1 VERNVERLLNRP
13 LQLGE
18 VESLTFNG
26 LNFGAASIPATATDP
41 DRATAKA
48 VEIAFNPVQFL
59 LTRTLELEITLVEP
73 DVYLEQN
80 KERQWVSTK
89 LQPQEKG
96 AIDVKLQAL
105 RFRDADVVLVPRSQ
119 AGKLQAPV
127 TVVVPSGETRFLEEN
142 QLIKFELAGQLVR
155 GGNFTIEG
163 QSRPSVQQTNLV
175 LAGQNLVA
183 TEISRLLQLPLV
195 LQAGNLDGNLEVR
208 IEKEQPLKF
217 FGTANLENVTAR
229 IPQLPKPFANTNGRL
244 RFRETQVRLENVK
257 TLFGQVP
264 AEANGVVDTQ
274 SNYNLTARTQPVAV
288 KQVLQTF
295 NFKELPV
302 TVSGQVQTA
311 LRVTGPLAKPV
322 VSGEVVTTKPALVD
336 RVNFRAISA
345 KFGFVDSRLT
355 ISNLR
360 AIPTVGGVIT
370 GNGRVQLGEKG
381 GVVFDVQ
388 AANVPGD
395 AIAKNYNVNLPVPIG
410 AVSARTQIFG
420 SLDNLQNLR
429 ATGSANLNVAGGS
442 VIANN
447 VQVIGKRFSTQVRA
461 SGVQLDRLAQVP
473 PSLRG
478 PVSGNFN
485 LFGSLDSFSPSTLRG
500 NGSASLNIAGGN
512 VTANNIQLAN
522 GRFSTQVRASGVQ
535 LDRLAQVPPALRGPI
550 SGNFNLSG
558 SLASF
563 SPSTIQGSGSG
574 RLNIAGGTVTASNVE
589 LRNGNF
595 TAQVQAAGVQLGRL
609 AQVPPALQTP
619 VSGNFNLSGSLTSFS
634 PSTIRGSGSGRLN
647 IAGGT
652 VTASNVQLR
661 NGRFTAQVQAS
672 SVQLGRLAS
681 VPPSLQGGVSG
692 NFNLSGSLTSF
703 SPSTIQGSGSGRLN
717 IGGGTLTARNVQ
729 LGNGNFTA
737 QVQASG
743 VQLGRLASV
752 PPSLQGGVS
761 GNFNLSGSLTS
772 FSPSTIQG
780 SGSGRLQVD
789 GGTITANNVQ
799 LRNGNFEVAVET
811 SDVPLER
818 FTQVPPSLRGGLA
831 SGRFNL
837 SGSLASFSPS
847 TIQGSGSGRLQLGE
861 GTLTASNVQLRNG
874 RFEAV
879 VESSDVQLS
888 RFSQDLRGNLDGRLN
903 VSGSLAALSPSGI
916 RANGQLSFSEG
927 VAFIDKPLTTSL
939 SWNGQQLA
947 IQQAN
952 AEGFDASGVVSLN
965 PANPGV
971 QAIQAFNLNVRATD
985 LNLQQLGEIL
995 PNTVDVAGRADF
1007 DGSIAGTVSAPNVN
1021 GTLALR
1027 DFVVAG
1033 LRFESPLEGNV
1044 NTVPGQSLNLNLEG
1058 ETDQIRVALAPNNQ
1072 PISFF
1077 IQRGDAIASGE
1088 RQGEVLR
1095 VSTQDF
1101 PIAIIKELAPVPAA
1115 IATQPF
1121 SGTVS
1126 GNLDVNLNTFA
1137 VSFNDLALTGP
1148 IFDPRTGDDSLA
1160 VNSRYLLSGTI
1171 ARTATSP
1178 VFQNLQL
1185 RVEQGELETL
1195 LAALEV
1201 FNLTNL
1207 SPNSD
1212 GTIEAPVAVN
1222 LENESLQTQLRRL
1235 SEIEAL
1241 AQQREAQ
1248 AATSPL
1254 PDINLVDGRFS
1265 GTVQVDGSLASGI
1278 TAQVNIQGE
1287 NWEWDTYNV
1296 DQVSIVGEGS
1306 FQNGVITLLP
1316 LRIQSGDSLI
1326 SYAGTIGGEAQSGQ
1340 LQLRN
1345 IPIDEL
1351 QTVLQRT
1358 QNVPPALSGFT
1369 GLLNATA
1376 TLSGS
1381 INNPQA
1387 RGELSIT
1394 DATINR
1400 TPVQSAQGG
1409 FSYANAR
1416 LNFGST
1422 VLVSGTDPLN
1432 INGSIPYKLPFASVK
1447 PADNQIALNIDV
1459 QNEGLAF
1466 LNLLSGGQVTWVDGL
1481 GDVQLAISGTL
1492 DQDASRPLNL
1502 VAQGSATVEAATI
1515 AARALPEPLTNVN
1528 GTVLFNF
1535 DRIQVDNVQGQFS
1548 GGTVAAAGTIPISQ
1562 PVPQENP
1569 LTVNIG
1575 ELAIN
1580 LKGLYNGRVQGDV
1593 IVTGTALAPQ
1603 IGGEVNLFDGQVQ
1616 IGQRGAGA
1624 GGTGAGGATTAGAAG
1639 GGQVAS
1645 NLTEFNNLT
1654 LNLGEGVQIRQDPIL
1669 NFLADG
1675 TLTLNGPLDGIR
1687 PEGIIRLERG
1697 QVNLFTTQFRL
1708 ARSYENTAEF
1718 LPNRGLDPVLD
1729 VRLQASVAETTQ
1741 RRLPTDPLSAEISD
1755 APTFG
1760 YGSAQTVRVEARVEG
1775 PASQLADN
1783 IELTSSPSRSEVEIV
1798 ALLGGGFVDTL
1809 GRGDTTLG
1817 LANLAGS
1824 ALLSNVQNI
1833 IGDALGLSEFR
1844 LFPTINTDE
1853 DDRSSSLGLTAE
1865 ASLDISR
1872 SFSISV
1878 LKELTTEQPFEYN
1891 LRYRLNDEL
1900 LLRGG
1905 TNFSGDSRALIEYER
1920 RF

>member
-1 VERNVERLLNRP
+1 
-13 LQLGE
+13 
-18 VESLTFNG
+18 
-26 LNFGAASIPATATDP
+26 
-41 DRATAKA
+41 
-48 VEIAFNPVQFL
+48 
-59 LTRTLELEITLVEP
+59 
-73 DVYLEQN
+73 
-80 KERQWVSTK
+80 
-89 LQPQEKG
+89 
-96 AIDVKLQAL
+96 
-105 RFRDADVVLVPRSQ
+105 
-119 AGKLQAPV
+119 
-127 TVVVPSGETRFLEEN
+127 
-142 QLIKFELAGQLVR
+142 
-155 GGNFTIEG
+155 
-163 QSRPSVQQTNLV
+163 
-175 LAGQNLVA
+175 
-183 TEISRLLQLPLV
+183 
-195 LQAGNLDGNLEVR
+195 
-208 IEKEQPLKF
+208 
-217 FGTANLENVTAR
+217 
-229 IPQLPKPFANTNGRL
+229 
-244 RFRETQVRLENVK
+244 
-257 TLFGQVP
+257 
-264 AEANGVVDTQ
+264 
-274 SNYNLTARTQPVAV
+274 
-288 KQVLQTF
+288 
-295 NFKELPV
+295 
-302 TVSGQVQTA
+302 
-311 LRVTGPLAKPV
+311 
-322 VSGEVVTTKPALVD
+322 
-336 RVNFRAISA
+336 
-345 KFGFVDSRLT
+345 
-355 ISNLR
+355 
-360 AIPTVGGVIT
+360 
-370 GNGRVQLGEKG
+370 
-381 GVVFDVQ
+381 
-388 AANVPGD
+388 
-395 AIAKNYNVNLPVPIG
+395 
-410 AVSARTQIFG
+410 
-420 SLDNLQNLR
+420 
-429 ATGSANLNVAGGS
+429 
-442 VIANN
+442 
-447 VQVIGKRFSTQVRA
+447 
-461 SGVQLDRLAQVP
+461 
-473 PSLRG
+473 
-478 PVSGNFN
+478 
-485 LFGSLDSFSPSTLRG
+485 
-500 NGSASLNIAGGN
+500 
-512 VTANNIQLAN
+512 
-522 GRFSTQVRASGVQ
+522 
-535 LDRLAQVPPALRGPI
+535 
-550 SGNFNLSG
+550 
-558 SLASF
+558 
-563 SPSTIQGSGSG
+563 
-574 RLNIAGGTVTASNVE
+574 
-589 LRNGNF
+589 
-595 TAQVQAAGVQLGRL
+595 
-609 AQVPPALQTP
+609 
-619 VSGNFNLSGSLTSFS
+619 
-634 PSTIRGSGSGRLN
+634 
-647 IAGGT
+647 
-652 VTASNVQLR
+652 
-661 NGRFTAQVQAS
+661 
-672 SVQLGRLAS
+672 
-681 VPPSLQGGVSG
+681 
-692 NFNLSGSLTSF
+692 
-703 SPSTIQGSGSGRLN
+703 
-717 IGGGTLTARNVQ
+717 
-729 LGNGNFTA
+729 
-737 QVQASG
+737 
-743 VQLGRLASV
+743 
-752 PPSLQGGVS
+752 
-761 GNFNLSGSLTS
+761 
-772 FSPSTIQG
+772 
-780 SGSGRLQVD
+780 
-789 GGTITANNVQ
+789 
-799 LRNGNFEVAVET
+799 
-811 SDVPLER
+811 
-818 FTQVPPSLRGGLA
+818 
-831 SGRFNL
+831 
-837 SGSLASFSPS
+837 
-847 TIQGSGSGRLQLGE
+847 LQLGE

-879 VESSDVQLS
+879 VESTDVQLS
-888 RFSQDLRGNLDGRLN
+888 RFSPDLRGNLDGRLN

-916 RANGQLSFSEG
+916 RADGQLSFSEG

-952 AEGFDASGVVSLN
+952 AEGFDANGVVSLN
-965 PANPGV
+965 PANPGA
-971 QAIQAFNLNVRATD
+971 QAIQGFNLNVRARD

-1027 DFVVAG
+1027 NFVVAG
-1033 LRFESPLEGNV
+1033 LTFESPLEGSV

-1088 RQGEVLR
+1088 RQGDVLR

-1101 PIAIIKELAPVPAA
+1101 PIAIIKELTPVPAA

-1137 VSFNDLALTGP
+1137 VSFNEFALTGP
-1148 IFDPRTGDDSLA
+1148 IFDPRTGESSPA
-1160 VNSRYLLSGTI
+1160 GTNRYLLSGTI
-1171 ARTATSP
+1171 TRTATGP
-1178 VFQNLQL
+1178 QFQNVQL
-1185 RVEQGELETL
+1185 RVEQGELRTI
-1195 LAALEV
+1195 LAALQV
-1201 FNLTNL
+1201 FNLTTQ
-1207 SPNSD
+1207 SPNSN
-1212 GTIEAPVAVN
+1212 GTIDAPVAVN

-1241 AQQREAQ
+1241 EQQREEQ

-1254 PDINLVDGRFS
+1254 PDINLVDGRFT
-1265 GTVQVDGSLASGI
+1265 GTVQVDGSLASGV
-1278 TAQVNIQGE
+1278 TGNVNIQGE
-1287 NWEWDTYNV
+1287 NWQWDSYSL

-1316 LRIQSGDSLI
+1316 LRIQSGESLI

-1358 QNVPPALSGFT
+1358 QNVPSALSGFT

-1447 PADNQIALNIDV
+1447 PTDNQIALNIDV

-1466 LNLLSGGQVTWVDGL
+1466 LNLLSGGQVTWIDGL
-1481 GDVQLAISGTL
+1481 GNVQLAISGTL
-1492 DQDASRPLNL
+1492 DQEAGRPLNL
-1502 VAQGSATVEAATI
+1502 VAQGTATVEDATI

-1562 PVPQENP
+1562 PVAQENP

-1593 IVTGTALAPQ
+1593 IVTGTALAPK
-1603 IGGEVNLFDGQVQ
+1603 IGGEVNLFEGQVQ

-1624 GGTGAGGATTAGAAG
+1624 GGTGAGGAATPGAAG
-1639 GGQVAS
+1639 GEQVAS
-1645 NLTEFNNLT
+1645 NLTEFNNLK

-1669 NFLADG
+1669 NFLANG
-1675 TLTLNGPLDGIR
+1675 NLTLNGPLDGIR
-1687 PEGIIRLERG
+1687 PEGTIQLERG

-1708 ARSYENTAEF
+1708 ARGYENTAEF

-1905 TNFSGDSRALIEYER
+1905 TNFSGDSRGLIEYER